1 MIQGAADPPVTGG
14 SPVVAVVDDGPSSM
28 MRRPGADSNPERFG
42 APDAP
47 KRSGPAAP
55 PPRPRPAAPP
65 RRPAAPP
72 RRTASA
78 LLVGRT
84 STHARRAAPIRLP

>member
-1 MIQGAADPPVTGG
+1 M
-14 SPVVAVVDDGPSSM
+14 AVVDDGPSSM

-55 PPRPRPAAPP
+55 PPRPAAPP
-65 RRPAAPP
+65 H
-72 RRTASA
+72 RTASA
-78 LLVGRT
+78 LLVERT